1 MQGGIINMR
10 DVTYSTETLNNVDY
24 LVARVGMETEIV
36 EFQIRMLTYANLE
49 GLISVSKRQI
59 NDNVAFYYD
68 ITSKKTLAQIIS
80 ERKVSRPDFLN
91 MLNELIS
98 TFKQLDEYHLV
109 GSGVLLDKE
118 YIYISDADFSPSFIY
133 LPIEKSGDGIENIK
147 HFVFDLILSS
157 KIESTSDNF
166 IQVILDALNLNSF
179 SLHALERIINEQR
192 DEKQSDI
199 LNPNL
204 YEHLIHESID
214 SQLNVAGKSQSAFGD
229 QADCK
234 SVPKPELL
242 KEQEHPVRYES
253 EQANVNLEKHTFLQ
267 KKRTTIFVGAHVI
280 AAALLITY
288 IASGAFVVDGQL
300 QVLMIAAFLFLIV
313 TAELIV
319 FHVIYPNASSP
330 LSLRRSMPISSKQ
343 QDELLSP
350 HKQHD
355 ELSSPHKQRDELSSP
370 HKQRDELLSPHKQQ
384 DELSLPR
391 KQQDELSLPR
401 KQQDELSLPHKQQD
415 ELLSPHKQQDEL
427 LSPPKEQQQTG
438 APQERPNTQLT
449 SLDVDVIKAIL
460 DEDSAK
466 TSLDEDIIRAL
477 EGEETVL
484 MDMPGQGYL
493 KGIDNTCNYLLN
505 KPIAIIGRSQKKAD
519 CVLTSERVGRK
530 HAVII
535 HNGKLS
541 EYSILDRDSLNG
553 TFVNNKRISSYQLYP
568 LKDGDMIRFADSEFI
583 IIVPHRETERNLRVS
598 DGSSLYSQI

>member
-1 MQGGIINMR
+1 MR

-350 HKQHD
+350 
-355 ELSSPHKQRDELSSP
+355 
-370 HKQRDELLSPHKQQ
+370 
-384 DELSLPR
+384 
-391 KQQDELSLPR
+391 
-401 KQQDELSLPHKQQD
+401 
-415 ELLSPHKQQDEL
+415 
-427 LSPPKEQQQTG
+427 PKEQQQTG